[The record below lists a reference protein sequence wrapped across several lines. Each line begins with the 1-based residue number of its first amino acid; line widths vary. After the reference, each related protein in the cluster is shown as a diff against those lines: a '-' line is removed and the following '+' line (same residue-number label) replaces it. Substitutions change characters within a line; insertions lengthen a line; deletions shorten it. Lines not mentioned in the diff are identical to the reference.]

1 MSKISRKYFLFTGLS
16 LAAAASLFRWPTSAK
31 PRKVTKFLTREG
43 KLVEISDDARPAKRQ
58 AASKEDVQHWIK
70 NK

>member
-1 MSKISRKYFLFTGLS
+1 MNKISRKYFLFTGLS
-16 LAAAASLFRWPTSAK
+16 LAAAASLFRWPTSSK
-31 PRKVTKFLTREG
+31 PRKTIKFLTREG
-43 KLVEISDDARPAKRQ
+43 KLVEINADVQPTKRQ